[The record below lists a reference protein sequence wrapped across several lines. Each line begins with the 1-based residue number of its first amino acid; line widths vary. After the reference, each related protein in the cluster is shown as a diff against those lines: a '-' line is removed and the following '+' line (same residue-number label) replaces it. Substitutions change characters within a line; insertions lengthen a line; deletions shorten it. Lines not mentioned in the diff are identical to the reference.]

1 MAELT
6 ADVQAEVDVL
16 PAELDFGII
25 DAGAIAERT
34 IRISKRMG
42 KGARITG
49 VDSSLHLVD
58 VQYSAGPIPDE
69 GGVLLVTLKQD
80 GVDTSR
86 PLRDALTIKLA
97 DSRIEFIELPI
108 RATIKLPVSITP
120 STVIIGAD
128 EVGLV

>member
-1 MAELT
+1 
-6 ADVQAEVDVL
+6 
-16 PAELDFGII
+16 
-25 DAGAIAERT
+25 
-34 IRISKRMG
+34 MG